1 MSTERKDSNPMSTT
15 REKLANMFSKVMAG
29 TVTRE
34 EGTLLLNHLV
44 KEDQVG
50 TIKELAYL
58 IDYPPPGV
66 FPKTILHTVSLSR
79 NKAFYNIM
87 VGSLEHKNEEVSI
100 LAAQELAR
108 LKTSDAKVV
117 LVEHLNSEVYHVRKA
132 SAIALVQGFADD
144 GIEIVR
150 KHLMGQAEP
159 FYRSTSAQALLT
171 GGRKGVDA
179 LLHILNSGEPGPVAS
194 AAEIVMG
201 ASSRLD
207 AADVPKIF
215 EALMLA
221 GDRKDSRTIIE
232 LLKVVTAL
240 GGRARGFEGYVQ
252 AFTDYPFDAVRNEA
266 VDALKVI
273 RA

>member
-1 MSTERKDSNPMSTT
+1 MASERADSNTMRST
-15 REKLANMFSKVMAG
+15 RDKLAHMFSKVMAG

-44 KEDQVG
+44 KEDLAG

-66 FPKTILHTVSLSR
+66 FPKTILHTIALSR

-108 LKTSDAKVV
+108 LKTSEAKVV
-117 LVEHLNSEVYHVRKA
+117 LVEHLSSEVYHVRKA
-132 SAIALVQGFADD
+132 SAIALVEGFAE
-144 GIEIVR
+144 GIDIVR
-150 KHLMGQAEP
+150 RHLMDQAEP
-159 FYRSTSAQALLT
+159 FYRSTSALALLT
-171 GGRKGVDA
+171 GGRKGMDA
-179 LLHILNSGEPGPVAS
+179 LLAILNSGEPGPVS
-194 AAEIVMG
+194 TAAETVMG
-201 ASSRLD
+201 ATSRLD
-207 AADVPKIF
+207 AGDIPKVF

-232 LLKVVTAL
+232 LLKVATAL
-240 GGRARGFEGYVQ
+240 GGRARGFDGYVQ
-252 AFTDYPFDAVRNEA
+252 AFVDYPSDAVRNEA
-266 VDALKVI
+266 VDALRVI

>member
-1 MSTERKDSNPMSTT
+1 MALEKKDSNPMSTT

-34 EGTLLLNHLV
+34 EGTMLLNHLV

-50 TIKELAYL
+50 TIKELSYL

-66 FPKTILHTVSLSR
+66 FPKTILHTISLSR

-87 VGSLEHKNEEVSI
+87 VGSLEHKNEDVSI

-132 SAIALVQGFADD
+132 SAIALVQGFTE
-144 GIEIVR
+144 GIDIVR
-150 KHLMGQAEP
+150 KHLMDQAEP

-171 GGRKGVDA
+171 GGRKGMEA

-194 AAEIVMG
+194 AAEVVMG

-232 LLKVVTAL
+232 ILKVVTAL

-266 VDALKVI
+266 ADALKVI